1 MKRRAL
7 FVVFLCL
14 FSVSVLPEAVFP
26 DDSEKDAP
34 PASPAGTEEIAFPK
48 CGEISF
54 DEVPRE
60 WTEVTD
66 EAKRIELIH
75 QPLEALRSNLEAIST
90 YSGTIRIEDLSLP
103 EFPRQR
109 KMAAE
114 SSDGF
119 IHNDR
124 IHEIAADFKQKKVFR
139 KVESTVLHLVYDED
153 AGTVRDDGVRVI
165 GPDEGEYVPLANT
178 MLAVETPEDFSYKN
192 CTERL
197 KEDTTPAAVISG
209 VVLDT
214 IDKLICIEPHEFLDG
229 KEKLISGDVYPERQG
244 RRYRRGNDTMNI
256 SECYDGV
263 EWRQFATAADTIDG
277 RREEEI
283 QEEPGPAYRIYE
295 SAGGEGGKWYCCRR
309 VYEPG
314 GEQDLLWNEE
324 SGFLPLYV
332 IEIAGPYWMRIK
344 RAKWTRVGG
353 IDVPAEIDCI
363 AYSLKEE
370 GKMEHRDR
378 VVLTDTRINE
388 PIDSEKFTLQALEP
402 SDGTL
407 IENNI
412 TDKVFEYRGGE
423 LRPVT
428 STSSCS
434 RVRK

>member
-7 FVVFLCL
+7 FVVFFCL

-26 DDSEKDAP
+26 DDSERDAP
-34 PASPAGTEEIAFPK
+34 PASPAGAEEIAFPK

-54 DEVPRE
+54 EEVPRE

-103 EFPRQR
+103 EFPRER

-124 IHEIAADFKQKKVFR
+124 THEIAADFKQKKVFR
-139 KVESTVLHLVYDED
+139 KLESTVLHLAHDED
-153 AGTVRDDGVRVI
+153 AATVGDDGVRVF
-165 GPDEGEYVPLANT
+165 GPDQGEYVPLANT
-178 MLAVETPEDFSYKN
+178 MLAVETPEDFSYKD
-192 CTERL
+192 CRERL
-197 KEDTTPAAVISG
+197 KGDTMPAAVISG

-214 IDKLICIEPHEFLDG
+214 IDKLIRIEPHEFLDR
-229 KEKLISGDVYPERQG
+229 DG
-244 RRYRRGNDTMNI
+244 RRFRRGNNTMNI
-256 SECYDGV
+256 SECYDGA
-263 EWRQFATAADTIDG
+263 EWRQFAIAADTIDG
-277 RREEEI
+277 KREEEI

-309 VYEPG
+309 VYGPG
-314 GEQDLLWNEE
+314 AEEDILWNEE
-324 SGFLPLYV
+324 SGFLPLYAV
-332 IEIAGPYWMRIK
+332 EIAEPYWMRIK
-344 RAKWTRVGG
+344 RAQWTRAGG
-353 IDVPAEIDCI
+353 IYVPAEIDWI
-363 AYSLKEE
+363 TYSLKEE

-407 IENNI
+407 IKNNI

>member
-1 MKRRAL
+1 MKRRAP

-14 FSVSVLPEAVFP
+14 LSVSVFSKTVCS
-26 DDSEKDAP
+26 DDSKNETL
-34 PASPAGTEEIAFPK
+34 PASLAGAEEIAFPK
-48 CGEISF
+48 IKEISF
-54 DEVPRE
+54 EEVPRE

-119 IHNDR
+119 VHNDR
-124 IHEIAADFKQKKVFR
+124 THEIAADFNQKKVFR
-139 KVESTVLHLVYDED
+139 KVESTVLHLVHDED
-153 AGTVRDDGVRVI
+153 AATVGDDGVRVF
-165 GPDEGEYVPLANT
+165 GPDQGEYVPLANT
-178 MLAVETPEDFSYKN
+178 MLAVETPEDFSYKD
-192 CTERL
+192 CRERL
-197 KEDTTPAAVISG
+197 KGDTMPAAVISG

-214 IDKLICIEPHEFLDG
+214 IDKLIRIEPHEFLDR
-229 KEKLISGDVYPERQG
+229 DG
-244 RRYRRGNDTMNI
+244 RRSRRGNNTMNI

-263 EWRQFATAADTIDG
+263 EWRQFAIAADTIDG
-277 RREEEI
+277 KREEEI

-309 VYEPG
+309 VTGSG
-314 GEQDLLWNEE
+314 GEDDILWNEE

-332 IEIAGPYWMRIK
+332 IEIAEPYWMSIK
-344 RAKWTRVGG
+344 RAQWSRSGG
-353 IDVPAEIDCI
+353 IYVPSEIDRVT
-363 AYSLKEE
+363 YSLKEE
-370 GKMEHRDR
+370 VKMESRDK

-388 PIDSEKFTLQALEP
+388 PIDPEKFTLQALEP

-407 IENNI
+407 ILNDI
-412 TDKVFEYRGGE
+412 TNKVFEYEGGE

-428 STSSCS
+428 SSGSCN
-434 RVRK
+434 VRK

>member
-14 FSVSVLPEAVFP
+14 FSVSVLPKAVFP
-26 DDSEKDAP
+26 DDPEKDAP
-34 PASPAGTEEIAFPK
+34 PASPAGAEEIAFPK

-54 DEVPRE
+54 EGVPRE

-103 EFPRQR
+103 EFPRER

-124 IHEIAADFKQKKVFR
+124 THEIAADFKQKKVFR
-139 KVESTVLHLVYDED
+139 KLENTVLHFVCDED
-153 AGTVRDDGVRVI
+153 AATVGDDGVRVF
-165 GPDEGEYVPLANT
+165 GPDQGEYVPLANT
-178 MLAVETPEDFSYKN
+178 MLAVETPEDFSYKD
-192 CTERL
+192 CRERL
-197 KEDTTPAAVISG
+197 KGDTMPAAVISG
-209 VVLDT
+209 VVLDA
-214 IDKLICIEPHEFLDG
+214 IDKLIRIEPHEFLDR
-229 KEKLISGDVYPERQG
+229 EG
-244 RRYRRGNDTMNI
+244 RRSRRGNDTMNI

-263 EWRQFATAADTIDG
+263 EWRQFAIAADTIDG
-277 RREEEI
+277 KREEEI

-309 VYEPG
+309 VYGPG
-314 GEQDLLWNEE
+314 VEEDLLWNEE
-324 SGFLPLYV
+324 SGLLPLYA
-332 IEIAGPYWMRIK
+332 IEIAGPYCMRIK
-344 RAKWTRVGG
+344 RAQWTRVGG
-353 IDVPAEIDCI
+353 IYVPAEIDWI

-388 PIDSEKFTLQALEP
+388 PIDPEKFTLQALEP

-407 IENNI
+407 IKNNI

>member
-1 MKRRAL
+1 MKCRTLLA
-7 FVVFLCL
+7 VFLCL
-14 FSVSVLPEAVFP
+14 FSVSVLPETVFP
-26 DDSEKDAP
+26 DDPEKDTL
-34 PASPAGTEEIAFPK
+34 PASPAGSEEIAFPE
-48 CGEISF
+48 CREISF
-54 DEVPRE
+54 EEVPRE

-75 QPLEALRSNLEAIST
+75 QPLEALRTNLEAIST

-103 EFPRQR
+103 EFPCER
-109 KMAAE
+109 KMAAN

-124 IHEIAADFKQKKVFR
+124 THEIAADFKQKKVFR
-139 KVESTVLHLVYDED
+139 KVESTVLHFVCDED
-153 AGTVRDDGVRVI
+153 AGTVSDDGGRVI
-165 GPDEGEYVPLANT
+165 GPDDGEYVPLAIT

-192 CTERL
+192 CRERL
-197 KEDTTPAAVISG
+197 KEDTKPAAVISG

-214 IDKLICIEPHEFLDG
+214 IDKLICIEPHEFLDRM
-229 KEKLISGDVYPERQG
+229 ENIISSDAYPERQG
-244 RRYRRGNDTMNI
+244 RRYRRGYDTMNI

-263 EWRQFATAADTIDG
+263 EWTQFVIAADTIDG
-277 RREEEI
+277 KGEEEI
-283 QEEPGPAYRIYE
+283 QEEPGPVYRIYE
-295 SAGGEGGKWYCCRR
+295 SAGGEGGKWYCCRC
-309 VYEPG
+309 VTGPG
-314 GEQDLLWNEE
+314 GEDDLLWNEE

-332 IEIAGPYWMRIK
+332 IEIAGPNWMRIK
-344 RAKWTRVGG
+344 RAQWTRSGG
-353 IDVPAEIDCI
+353 IYVPAEIDGI
-363 AYSLKEE
+363 TYSLKEE
-370 GKMEHRDR
+370 CKMERRDR

-388 PIDSEKFTLQALEP
+388 PIDPEKFTLQALEP

-428 STSSCS
+428 STGSCC

>member
-1 MKRRAL
+1 MKRHAL
-7 FVVFLCL
+7 LVVSFCL
-14 FSVSVLPEAVFP
+14 FSVLPETVFP
-26 DDSEKDAP
+26 DDPEKDTL
-34 PASPAGTEEIAFPK
+34 PASPAGAEEIAFPE
-48 CGEISF
+48 CREISF
-54 DEVPRE
+54 EEVPRN

-103 EFPRQR
+103 EFPRER
-109 KMAAE
+109 KMAAK

-124 IHEIAADFKQKKVFR
+124 THEIAADFKQKKVFR
-139 KVESTVLHLVYDED
+139 KVESTVLHLVHDED
-153 AGTVRDDGVRVI
+153 AATVGDDGVRVFS
-165 GPDEGEYVPLANT
+165 PDEGEYVPLANT

-192 CTERL
+192 CRERL
-197 KEDTTPAAVISG
+197 KGDTMPAAVISG

-214 IDKLICIEPHEFLDG
+214 IDKLIRIEPHEFLDR
-229 KEKLISGDVYPERQG
+229 EG
-244 RRYRRGNDTMNI
+244 RRSRRGNDTMNI
-256 SECYDGV
+256 SECYDGA
-263 EWRQFATAADTIDG
+263 EWTQFVIAADTIDG
-277 RREEEI
+277 KREEKI

-295 SAGGEGGKWYCCRR
+295 SGGGEGGKWYCCRC
-309 VYEPG
+309 VVPG

-332 IEIAGPYWMRIK
+332 IEVAESYWMGIK
-344 RAKWTRVGG
+344 RAQWTRSGG
-353 IDVPAEIDCI
+353 IYVPAEIDGI
-363 AYSLKEE
+363 TYSLKEE
-370 GKMEHRDR
+370 GKMERRDR
-378 VVLTDTRINE
+378 VVLTDTRVNE
-388 PIDSEKFTLQALEP
+388 PIDPEKFTLHALEP

-407 IENNI
+407 IKNDI

-428 STSSCS
+428 STGSCC